1 MFNNGLYFQRTTAN
15 KGGVIYSGET
25 LSLGYSHR
33 GAFKALASNFFYT
46 IGHNNDYL
54 RKMQFSSL
62 GVLSTTVNQT
72 YISINQETENNP
84 RGMYF
89 RNNGLMFFVV
99 GGVTGKVFR
108 FDLSTAFDL
117 TTVTYI
123 NSYSLGAIGAQD
135 VYFSDDGLKM
145 FIKSNNTNT
154 RLYTL
159 STSWDITTSTL
170 SNTYTTFGDSGC
182 GTITFSPDG
191 LKVFMLSVNGNKPLY
206 TYKLINPFDLS
217 VVASSSFFNSLPNL
231 NITALQPKIIFSN
244 NGLRMHIL
252 GFNDETFSF
261 TLQKQYTADFLI
273 IA

>member
-1 MFNNGLYFQRTTAN
+1 MFNNSLYFQRTTAN

-33 GAFKALASNFFYT
+33 GAFKAVASNFYYT
-46 IGHNNDYL
+46 IGHNSDYL
-54 RKMQFSSL
+54 RKMTFSSP

-72 YISINQETENNP
+72 YISINQETETNP

-89 RNNGLMFFVV
+89 RNDGLMFFVI
-99 GGVTGKVFR
+99 GSATGKVFR
-108 FDLSTAFDL
+108 YDLSTAFDL
-117 TTVTYI
+117 STVSYV
-123 NSYSLGAIGAQD
+123 NSYTLGDISAQD

-145 FIKSNNTNT
+145 FVKSYNTNT

-159 STSWDITTSTL
+159 STAWDITTSTL
-170 SNTYTTFGDSGC
+170 SNTYTTFGNVGC

-191 LKVFMLSVNGNKPLY
+191 LKVFMLSISGNKPLY
-206 TYKLINPFDLS
+206 TYKLVNPFDLS
-217 VVASSSFFNSLPNL
+217 VVASSSFFNFLPNI
-231 NITALQPKIIFSN
+231 NITANPPKIIFSN
-244 NGLRMHIL
+244 NGLRMHTL
-252 GFNDETFSF
+252 GFGDETFSF